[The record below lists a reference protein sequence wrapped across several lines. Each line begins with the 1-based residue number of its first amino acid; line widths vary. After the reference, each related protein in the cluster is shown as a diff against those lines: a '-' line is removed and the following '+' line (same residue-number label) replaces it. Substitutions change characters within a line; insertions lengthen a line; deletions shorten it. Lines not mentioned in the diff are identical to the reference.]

1 MKAIHHYLQII
12 WQVFRKDIQVEWR
25 SRQELP
31 VMLVFALMVVFLF
44 NFALQ
49 LSPDLQ
55 AGLASGLLW
64 VSLAFAST
72 LGLNRSISLER
83 ENNALDGLLMAPVDR
98 SAIFFGKFLGN
109 FCFTTLVGLVLLPIF
124 SLFYAQ
130 NMLRLPLVLV
140 MLLGLAAYTSLGT
153 LLSALS
159 IQARTRDV
167 LLPVL
172 LYPLALPILIAAVE
186 ASRGILIGQ
195 TLDDLSSW
203 IYLLLSGTLLFNAA
217 GLLFFTTIL
226 EE

>member
-1 MKAIHHYLQII
+1 MKAIHNYLQAI
-12 WQVFRKDIQVEWR
+12 WQVFRKDVQVEWR
-25 SRQELP
+25 GRQGLP

-49 LSPDLQ
+49 LSPNLQ

-72 LGLNRSISLER
+72 LGLNRSISQER

-98 SAIFFGKFLGN
+98 SAIFFGKALGN
-109 FCFTTLVGLVLLPIF
+109 FCFTTLVGLVLLPVF

-130 NMLRLPLVLV
+130 NMLRFPLVLV

-186 ASRGILIGQ
+186 ASRGILAGQ
-195 TLDDLSSW
+195 PLADLRSW
-203 IYLLLSGTLLFNAA
+203 IYLLLAGMLLFNAA

>member
-1 MKAIHHYLQII
+1 MKALQTYLNTV
-12 WQVFRKDIQVEWR
+12 WQVLRKDIQIEWR
-25 SRQELP
+25 GRQGLP

-49 LSPDLQ
+49 LAPDLQ
-55 AGLASGLLW
+55 AGLAAGLLW

-72 LGLNRSISLER
+72 LGLNRSISQER
-83 ENNALDGLLMAPVDR
+83 ENNALDGLLLAPVDR
-98 SAIFFGKFLGN
+98 SAIFFGKTLGN
-109 FCFTTLVGLVLLPIF
+109 FCFTTLVGLVLLPVF
-124 SLFYAQ
+124 SLFYQQ
-130 NMLRLPLVLV
+130 NMLRLPLVAV

-186 ASRGILIGQ
+186 ASRGVLSGQ
-195 TLDDLSSW
+195 TLSDLSSW
-203 IYLLLSGTLLFNAA
+203 IYLLLAGTLLFNAA
-217 GLLFFTTIL
+217 GLLFFETIL

>member
-1 MKAIHHYLQII
+1 MIGLQTYLHII

-25 SRQELP
+25 GRQGVP

-83 ENNALDGLLMAPVDR
+83 ENNALDGLLLAPVDR
-98 SAIFFGKFLGN
+98 SAIYFGKTLGN
-109 FCFTTLVGLVLLPIF
+109 FCFTSLVGLLLLPVF

-140 MLLGLAAYTSLGT
+140 MLLGLGAYTSLGT

-159 IQARTRDV
+159 IQARTRDI
-167 LLPVL
+167 LLPIL

-186 ASRGILIGQ
+186 ASRGILAGQ
-195 TLDDLSSW
+195 PLSDLQSW
-203 IYLLLSGTLLFNAA
+203 ITLLLAGLLLFNAA
-217 GLLFFTTIL
+217 GLLFFETIL

>member
-1 MKAIHHYLQII
+1 MKAVIRYLSAVWQIL
-12 WQVFRKDIQVEWR
+12 RKDVQVEWR
-25 SRQELP
+25 GRQGIP
-31 VMLVFALMVVFLF
+31 VMLVFALMIVFLF

-49 LSPDLQ
+49 LAPDLQ
-55 AGLASGLLW
+55 AGLAAGLLW

-72 LGLNRSISLER
+72 LGLNRSSSLER
-83 ENNALDGLLMAPVDR
+83 ENNALDGLLLVPVDR
-98 SAIFFGKFLGN
+98 SAIFFGKALGN
-109 FCFTTLVGLVLLPIF
+109 FCFTGLVGLLLLPVF
-124 SLFYAQ
+124 SLFYSQ

-140 MLLGLAAYTSLGT
+140 MLLGVANYTSLGT

-186 ASRGILIGQ
+186 ASRGVLSGQ
-195 TLDDLSSW
+195 TYGDVAVW
-203 IYLLLSGTLLFNAA
+203 IYLLLAGLLVFNAA
-217 GLLFFTTIL
+217 GLLLFETIL

>member
-1 MKAIHHYLQII
+1 MSGMQNYLSAIWYI
-12 WQVFRKDIQVEWR
+12 FRKDLQVEWR
-25 SRQELP
+25 GRQGLP
-31 VMLVFALMVVFLF
+31 VMLIFSLLVVFLF

-55 AGLASGLLW
+55 AGLSAGLLW

-83 ENNALDGLLMAPVDR
+83 ENDALDGLRLAPVDQ
-98 SAIFFGKFLGN
+98 SAIFFGKALSN
-109 FCFTTLVGLVLLPIF
+109 FCFTFLVGLVLLPVF
-124 SLFYAQ
+124 SLFFQQ
-130 NMLRLPLVLV
+130 NMFKPLLV
-140 MLLGLAAYTSLGT
+140 MVMILGLGAYTSLGT

-159 IQARTRDV
+159 IQTRTRDV

-186 ASRGILIGQ
+186 ASRGV
-195 TLDDLSSW
+195 
-203 IYLLLSGTLLFNAA
+203 LSGQAITDYQSWLTFLLACNILFAAA
-217 GLLFFTTIL
+217 GLMFFETIL

>member
-1 MKAIHHYLQII
+1 MIGLQTYLHII

-25 SRQELP
+25 GRQGVP

-83 ENNALDGLLMAPVDR
+83 ENNALDGLLLAPVDR
-98 SAIFFGKFLGN
+98 SAIYFGKTLGN
-109 FCFTTLVGLVLLPIF
+109 FCFTSLVGLLLLPVF

-130 NMLRLPLVLV
+130 NMLSLPLVLV
-140 MLLGLAAYTSLGT
+140 MLLGLGAYTSLGT

-159 IQARTRDV
+159 IQARTRDI
-167 LLPVL
+167 LLPIL

-186 ASRGILIGQ
+186 ASRGILAGQ
-195 TLDDLSSW
+195 PFGDLQSW
-203 IYLLLSGTLLFNAA
+203 TTLLLAGLLLFNAA
-217 GLLFFTTIL
+217 GLLFFETIL